1 MNDFNTDDVDRV
13 HDSVYHDIY
22 DDNDDHDVHDDDWT
36 RYYRE
41 KEEPT
46 RDMKR

>member
-22 DDNDDHDVHDDDWT
+22 DDDWT

-46 RDMKR
+46 DDMKR